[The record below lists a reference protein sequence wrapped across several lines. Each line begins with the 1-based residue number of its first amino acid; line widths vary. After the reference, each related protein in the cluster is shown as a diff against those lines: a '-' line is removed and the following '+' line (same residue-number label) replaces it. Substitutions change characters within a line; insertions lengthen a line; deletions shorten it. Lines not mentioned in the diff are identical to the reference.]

1 MVGDEPTTVLYPGA
15 NQMPIAPYE
24 IIISPSQ
31 QEMIDHALG
40 QGWMLDT
47 TKTVNTFR
55 GFGWGNLTD
64 EEKASYLVQHPF
76 SFTCRGKDG
85 GIQTLVLSYPTDY
98 GLFGK
103 ALRSA
108 SFEWNIPGTNRVRRV
123 CIQAPRSYH
132 GPDFVW
138 NVLAVCGEKTTIR
151 QRVAAFIS
159 SPEAIIAKAAGAK
172 EDHEQAAYAA
182 ARRREADREARNNI
196 PAGWLTLQAAAQA
209 VVASD
214 GLSDHTTLLE
224 ALGAAMGAVKVSA
237 PVV

>member
-1 MVGDEPTTVLYPGA
+1 
-15 NQMPIAPYE
+15 MPIAPYE
-24 IIISPSQ
+24 ITISPSQ

-40 QGWMLDT
+40 QGWILDT

-55 GFGWGNLTD
+55 GYGWGQLT
-64 EEKASYLVQHPF
+64 EEERATYMVQHPF
-76 SFTCRGKDG
+76 SFTGRGQDG

-103 ALRSA
+103 NLRSA

-123 CIQAPRSYH
+123 MIQAPRGYH

-151 QRVAAFIS
+151 QRVAAFVS
-159 SPEAIIAKAAGAK
+159 SPEVMIRKAAEAK
-172 EDHEQAAYAA
+172 EADEAAAYAA
-182 ARRREADREARNNI
+182 ARRREADQEARNNI
-196 PAGWLTLQAAAQA
+196 PAGWLALQAAAQA

-214 GLSDHTTLLE
+214 GLSDHTTLLV
-224 ALGAAMGAVKVSA
+224 ALRAAMEAAEGAVVR
-237 PVV
+237 

>member
-1 MVGDEPTTVLYPGA
+1 
-15 NQMPIAPYE
+15 MPIAPYE
-24 IIISPSQ
+24 ITITATQ

-40 QGWMLDT
+40 QGWVLDPA
-47 TKTVNTFR
+47 KTVNTFR
-55 GFGWGNLTD
+55 GFGYGRLTE
-64 EEKASYLVQHPF
+64 EEKEAYMVQHPF
-76 SFTCRGKDG
+76 SFTRQGTDG
-85 GIQTLVLSYPTDY
+85 GTQTLVLSYPTDF

-108 SFEWNIPGTNRVRRV
+108 RFEWNIPGTNRVRRV
-123 CIQAPRSYH
+123 CVQAPRSYT

-159 SPEAIIAKAAGAK
+159 SPEQTITKADEAK
-172 EDHEQAAYAA
+172 EAHQAAAYAA
-182 ARRREADREARNNI
+182 ARRREADQEARNNI
-196 PAGWLTLQAAAQA
+196 PAGWLTLQHAAQA

-224 ALGAAMGAVKVSA
+224 ALRAAMEAAEGAVVR
-237 PVV
+237 